1 MNIVQLSVYFSD
13 TAHLFSIITEND
25 SYIMSVLSVEAA
37 NSQFGLVKYLLG
49 QVSNSTERSSLQN

>member
-1 MNIVQLSVYFSD
+1 
-13 TAHLFSIITEND
+13 
-25 SYIMSVLSVEAA
+25 MSVLSVEAA